1 MRSLNVFSNS
11 RLVGLLTEDNNLW
24 QFKYDAQW
32 AGDPSTFDLS
42 PYLQRAP
49 GPIVDGATERPVQ
62 WYFDNLL
69 PEEGLRTAVSRE
81 ARIAEADAFG
91 LLAYLGSES
100 AGSLILQDPGADP
113 APAPGTQELSD
124 EVLSQRIRD
133 LPRVTL
139 QHSAPKRM
147 SLAGAQHKLL
157 VIYGGDRIC
166 EPVGAT
172 PSTHIL
178 KPDHRDKDAYP
189 SSVINEY
196 AMMKLAASL
205 KLDVPRVYR
214 RYCPEPVYLVERF
227 DRVVHGALPSDAS
240 QTERLQ
246 QIDTCQLLNK
256 DRLYK
261 YSAASLDTLASVIAH
276 CRSRGPTRVALFRW
290 LAFNLLIGNNDNH
303 IKNISYLID
312 DEGVRLA
319 PFYDLLSTA
328 SYHTRS
334 YAKSEPQW
342 PSADLAIALP
352 RQPRFEDV
360 TRDGLLDAGA
370 ALGLPVQVCSRE
382 LDAMLLGIEP
392 NLDRLIERIGQANEH
407 LPGHCRTFL
416 GGEMQLLRTIR
427 HIVVAGMVKK
437 LRGQA

>member
-1 MRSLNVFSNS
+1 MRSLNVLSNG

-24 QFKYDAQW
+24 QFRYDAQW
-32 AGDPSTFDLS
+32 AGDPKTFDLS
-42 PYLQRAP
+42 PHLPRRAP
-49 GPIVDGATERPVQ
+49 APIVDGASERPVQ

-100 AGSLILQDPGADP
+100 AGSLVLQDPGADP
-113 APAPGTQELSD
+113 APAPGSQDLSD
-124 EVLSQRIRD
+124 EALSQRICV
-133 LPRVTL
+133 LPKVTL

-157 VIYGGDRIC
+157 VIYSGDRIY

-214 RYCPEPVYLVERF
+214 RYCPEPVYIVERF
-227 DRVVHGALPSDAS
+227 DRVVHGALPQEAHR
-240 QTERLQ
+240 TERLQ
-246 QIDTCQLLNK
+246 LIDTCQLLNK
-256 DRLYK
+256 DRLFK
-261 YSAASLDTLASVIAH
+261 YSAASLDTLKSVIAH
-276 CRSRGPTRVALFRW
+276 CRSRGPARLALFRW

-328 SYHTRS
+328 SYRTRA
-334 YAKSEPQW
+334 YARSGPHW
-342 PSADLAIALP
+342 PTVDLAIALP
-352 RQPRFEDV
+352 KQPRFEDV
-360 TRDGLLDAGA
+360 TRAGLLDAGA
-370 ALGLPVQVCSRE
+370 ALGLPAQVCSRE
-382 LDAMLLGIEP
+382 LDAMLRSIEP
-392 NLDRLIERIGQANEH
+392 NLDQLIERIGQENEH
-407 LPGHCRTFL
+407 LPEPCRPFL

-427 HIVVAGMVKK
+427 HVVVAEMVKK
-437 LRGQA
+437 LKG